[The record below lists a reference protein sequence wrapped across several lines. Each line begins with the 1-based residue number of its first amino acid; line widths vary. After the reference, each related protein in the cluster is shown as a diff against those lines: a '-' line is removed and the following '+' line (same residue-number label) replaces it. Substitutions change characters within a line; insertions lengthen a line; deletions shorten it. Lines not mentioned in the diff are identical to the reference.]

1 MGASTL
7 LETTELN
14 IVPGSEA
21 TATLRIRNTGSV
33 VDQFT
38 FQPLGAAAPWM
49 VIDPPQVSLL
59 PGAEETVRVTFRPPR
74 VSSTVAGTAPWA
86 VRALSREDPDGS
98 VVDEGAITVEPFD
111 EREVE
116 LTPRTAR
123 GRRASRHELVFDN
136 KGNSPCSIRLSGV
149 DPEAALGY
157 RFSPPGVAAAP
168 GTATFIKVRVQPRQT
183 FWKGPPKTYPFQLVV
198 EEEGKD
204 LLAVDG
210 VMLQEPL
217 LPPWFWKA
225 VLLAAVLL
233 LLLFILWQTLFKAT
247 IESAASDAVAED
259 VEQAELAADKA
270 EEAAAVAQ
278 DAAGIST
285 TVAGE
290 EGSGEGEEGGAGEE
304 GSGEEGS
311 GEEAGSGGSTTT
323 TNAGGG
329 DDGGSGLQTALG
341 TPLDFRLVASAA
353 PAAPPGTANFPIE
366 ADTEFSLTDVLLQ
379 NPNGDAGR
387 LAIMRDDQILYES
400 ALENFRDLDFHFV
413 SPYEFA
419 AGDRV
424 VLQMTCDVAGKGAT
438 CSAAASFAGFVRS
451 TS

>member
-7 LETTELN
+7 LETTELS
-14 IVPGSEA
+14 IMPGSEA

-74 VSSTVAGTAPWA
+74 ASSTLAGTTPWA
-86 VRALSREDPDGS
+86 VRALSREDPEGS

-116 LTPRTAR
+116 LSPRTAR
-123 GRRASRHELVFDN
+123 GRRASRHELVLDN
-136 KGNSPCSIRLSGV
+136 KGNAQCNLRLSGV
-149 DPEAALGY
+149 DPEAALEY
-157 RFSPPGVAAAP
+157 RFSPAGVSAAP
-168 GTATFIKVRVQPRQT
+168 GTAHFVKVRVQPRQT
-183 FWKGPPKTYPFQLVV
+183 FWKGPPKTHPFQLVV

-233 LLLFILWQTLFKAT
+233 LLLFILWQTLFKST

-278 DAAGIST
+278 DAAGITT

-290 EGSGEGEEGGAGEE
+290 EGGGEEGGAGEE
-304 GSGEEGS
+304 GGGEEG
-311 GEEAGSGGSTTT
+311 GAGGSATTDP
-323 TNAGGG
+323 GG
-329 DDGGSGLQTALG
+329 DGDGGSGLQTALG

-379 NPNGDAGR
+379 NPSGDAGR

-424 VLQMTCDVAGKGAT
+424 VLQLTCDVAGKGAT
-438 CSAAASFAGFVRS
+438 CSAAASFAGFVRPS
-451 TS
+451 S

>member
-7 LETTELN
+7 LETTELS
-14 IVPGSEA
+14 IMPGSEA
-21 TATLRIRNTGSV
+21 TATLRIRNTGTV

-59 PGAEETVRVTFRPPR
+59 PGAEETVRVTFHPPR
-74 VSSTVAGTAPWA
+74 VSSTLAGTTPWA
-86 VRALSREDPDGS
+86 VRALSREDPEGS

-123 GRRASRHELVFDN
+123 GRRASRHELAFDN
-136 KGNSPCSIRLSGV
+136 KGNAQCNIRLSGV
-149 DPEAALGY
+149 DPENALEC
-157 RFSPPGVAAAP
+157 RFNPAGVSAAP
-168 GTATFIKVRVQPRQT
+168 GTAHFVKVRVQPRQT
-183 FWKGPPKTYPFQLVV
+183 FWKGPPKTHPFQLVV

-233 LLLFILWQTLFKAT
+233 LLLFILWQTLFKST
-247 IESAASDAVAED
+247 IESAASDAVADD
-259 VEQAELAADKA
+259 VEQAELAAVKA

-278 DAAGIST
+278 DAAGITT
-285 TVAGE
+285 TVAGD
-290 EGSGEGEEGGAGEE
+290 
-304 GSGEEGS
+304 EGS
-311 GEEAGSGGSTTT
+311 GEEAGAGDEGSGEEGDEGGPGGSTTT
-323 TNAGGG
+323 SPGGV

-353 PAAPPGTANFPIE
+353 PAAPAGTANFPIE
-366 ADTEFSLTDVLLQ
+366 ADREFSLTDVLLQ

-419 AGDRV
+419 PGDRV
-424 VLQMTCDVAGKGAT
+424 VLQVTCDVAGKGAT
-438 CSAAASFAGFVRS
+438 CSAAASFAGFVRPS
-451 TS
+451 S